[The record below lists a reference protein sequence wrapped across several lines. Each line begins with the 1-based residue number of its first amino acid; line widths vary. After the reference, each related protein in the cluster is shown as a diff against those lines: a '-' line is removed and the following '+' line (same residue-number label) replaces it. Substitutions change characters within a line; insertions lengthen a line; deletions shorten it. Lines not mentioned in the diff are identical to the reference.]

1 MMSPK
6 EAVPVTA
13 EVVID
18 VPVSD
23 VMLTK
28 FDVEVIPLSASV
40 VPSNAKSAV
49 VVNTLFC
56 TNGILPF
63 VK

>member
-1 MMSPK
+1 M
-6 EAVPVTA
+6 PVTA
-13 EVVID
+13 EVVIE
-18 VPVSD
+18 VPVRD

-28 FDVEVIPLSASV
+28 FDVEVIDVPSIPFSASV
-40 VPSNAKSAV
+40 VPSKAKSVV

-56 TNGILPF
+56 TNGILPV

>member
-28 FDVEVIPLSASV
+28 FDVEVMDVPSIPLSASV

-49 VVNTLFC
+49 VVNTL
-56 TNGILPF
+56 L
-63 VK
+63 